1 MVEDD
6 ISVKA
11 EDSGIGQV
19 PSSLLK
25 WRTSPEEVACEVGEV
40 SWQVPEV
47 CRRFKREEKIV
58 SVQQQCHAHHVGS
71 MRWASFA
78 YLVLFHVIELSST

>member
-6 ISVKA
+6 VSVKA

-25 WRTSPEEVACEVGEV
+25 LRTSTGEVSCEVGEV
-40 SWQVPEV
+40 S
-47 CRRFKREEKIV
+47 
-58 SVQQQCHAHHVGS
+58 
-71 MRWASFA
+71 
-78 YLVLFHVIELSST
+78 